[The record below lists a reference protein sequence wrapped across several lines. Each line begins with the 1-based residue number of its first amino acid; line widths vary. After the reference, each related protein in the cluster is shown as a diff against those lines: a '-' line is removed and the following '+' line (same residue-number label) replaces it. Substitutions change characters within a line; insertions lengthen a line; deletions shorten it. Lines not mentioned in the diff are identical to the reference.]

1 MKQRPVAIGL
11 LVCEQVI
18 IEEGTRNFTPVNCV
32 SRYTVKEIPS
42 VPFPFVVFT
51 TLVDGIGVMPLEIRI
66 QRLDTLEVITRHSA
80 RRLSYDPFCF
90 QTRRQRP
97 PWR

>member
-1 MKQRPVAIGL
+1 MKQRPIAISL

-42 VPFPFVVFT
+42 IPFPFVAGYYDVV
-51 TLVDGIGVMPLEIRI
+51 LLADNEPIA
-66 QRLDTLEVITRHSA
+66 A
-80 RRLSYDPFCF
+80 RRIAIVH
-90 QTRRQRP
+90 
-97 PWR
+97 